1 MSKTRLLIAS
11 IVVLVLI
18 NAGLLALI
26 LMRSNS
32 TNEPVPPGGPKN
44 IIMHRL
50 DFNKAQCE
58 AYELLVEDHRARNR
72 QLHDQSRELH
82 NALYALL
89 KKTPYEERDADSLM
103 ACIAQNQM
111 AMDRLNMSHFS
122 DIRSICTGEQ
132 IEKFNKLVDDLTQLF
147 APHGPPKK

>member
-1 MSKTRLLIAS
+1 MSKLRLLITT

-18 NAGLLALI
+18 NAGLLGFI

-32 TNEPVPPGGPKN
+32 ANEPVPPGGPRN
-44 IIMHRL
+44 IIMRRL

-58 AYELLVEDHRARNR
+58 AYELLVEDHRSRSR
-72 QLHDQSRELH
+72 QLHDRSRDLH

-89 KKTPYEERDADSLM
+89 KKTPYEEHDADSLM

-111 AMDRLNMSHFS
+111 TMDRLNMSHFS
-122 DIRSICTGEQ
+122 DIKSICTGEQ
-132 IEKFNKLVDDLTQLF
+132 IEKFNRLVDDLTQLF